1 MLTGLCSFFECIPL
15 QIATSYLKDTGG
27 CIPER
32 QNEKSGCL
40 NGAPAVEDACGF
52 GDVLV

>member
-1 MLTGLCSFFECIPL
+1 MFTIGDVLIHPDHAASADEQWRP
-15 QIATSYLKDTGG
+15 A
-27 CIPER
+27 P
-32 QNEKSGCL
+32 NL